1 MRKKVNVGETMGV
14 KRKIDPLGRIVLP
27 SEFRKELGIKEGEE
41 VEMFLLGD
49 GIYIRAKE
57 NVK

>member
-27 SEFRKELGIKEGEE
+27 SEFRKELGIKEGKE
-41 VEMFLLGD
+41 VEMFLISD

-57 NVK
+57 K

>member
-1 MRKKVNVGETMGV
+1 MRKKVNVGETKGV

-41 VEMFLLGD
+41 IEMFLISD

-57 NVK
+57 E

>member
-1 MRKKVNVGETMGV
+1 MRKKINVGETMGV
-14 KRKIDPLGRIVLP
+14 KRRIDPLGRIVLP

-41 VEMFLLGD
+41 VEMFLIPD

-57 NVK
+57 N

>member
-1 MRKKVNVGETMGV
+1 MRKKINVGETMGV

-41 VEMFLLGD
+41 VEMFLISD

-57 NVK
+57 N

>member
-1 MRKKVNVGETMGV
+1 MKKKINVGETMGV

-27 SEFRKELGIKEGEE
+27 SEFRKELGVKEGEE
-41 VEMFLLGD
+41 VEMFLISD

-57 NVK
+57 E

>member
-1 MRKKVNVGETMGV
+1 MRKKINVGETIGV

-27 SEFRKELGIKEGEE
+27 SEFRKELGVKEGEE
-41 VEMFLLGD
+41 VEMFLISD

-57 NVK
+57 N

>member
-27 SEFRKELGIKEGEE
+27 SEFRKELGVKEGEQ
-41 VEMFLLGD
+41 VEMFLLPD
-49 GIYIRAKE
+49 GIFIRTKGE
-57 NVK
+57 Q

>member
-1 MRKKVNVGETMGV
+1 MKKKINVGETIGV

-27 SEFRKELGIKEGEE
+27 SEFRKELGVKEGEE
-41 VEMFLLGD
+41 VEMFLISD

-57 NVK
+57 N

>member
-1 MRKKVNVGETMGV
+1 MKKKINVGETMGV

-41 VEMFLLGD
+41 VEMFLIPD

-57 NVK
+57 N

>member
-1 MRKKVNVGETMGV
+1 MRKKINVGETMGV

-41 VEMFLLGD
+41 VEMFLISD

-57 NVK
+57 E

>member
-1 MRKKVNVGETMGV
+1 MKKKVNVGETIGI

-27 SEFRKELGIKEGEE
+27 SEFRKELGVKEGEQ
-41 VEMFLLGD
+41 VEMFLLPD

-57 NVK
+57 K